1 MAGLDRGE
9 LNARM
14 LEAARRLAAALV
26 DSSTPRVSERHREY
40 SHVIQAGLDRTT
52 RAGEQ
57 STSGIDSIGSAVQG
71 GRAREHADAGAHVR
85 EPVGRPEPAAGGRG
99 ADTFSDQRVPSGGRD
114 RFEISSDEARELYER
129 VRDREPDFTGTGNR
143 VSRVETSVGPAVVR
157 FRSGRP
163 LETFIKQWLPENT
176 AISYARECGVRT
188 PKLLYS
194 GADPSTG
201 RDFTIMQYVPGET
214 HGFDDPEL
222 MNWLPDL
229 LDQVK
234 SLSSHPLPTELR
246 MDIPTWQRQM
256 IQHAD
261 DAYHNLTPEHRA
273 RLDQLG
279 LGPLSHYVQPD
290 LGRAG
295 EPTFF
300 AHNDLFPGNI
310 QFDEQ
315 GQVWLLDWACAGPS
329 DPLYDAGFFIER
341 ALASASDDVAPA
353 TAMWLDRVPLANP
366 DVDAKAVLRTYQA
379 MEDWRGMAMVAEKV
393 PRTIAEDPGKIDH
406 WSLFYNHRLARHRE
420 PPWPDL
426 SKDQVTEMLRGWE

>member
-26 DSSTPRVSERHREY
+26 DGGTPRVSERHREY

-57 STSGIDSIGSAVQG
+57 GAADIDRAGSAQSD
-71 GRAREHADAGAHVR
+71 RAAAHAATGAHVR
-85 EPVGRPEPAAGGRG
+85 EPVRAPDSTAGTRSTNTISEDRTHPDG
-99 ADTFSDQRVPSGGRD
+99 SD
-114 RFEISSDEARELYER
+114 RFELSPEEGRELYEG
-129 VRDREPDFTGTGNR
+129 VRNLEPDFTGTGNR
-143 VSRVETSVGPAVVR
+143 VNRVETSVGPAVVR
-157 FRSGRP
+157 FESGRP
-163 LETFIKQWLPENT
+163 IETFVKKWLPENT
-176 AISYARECGVRT
+176 AISYGRECGVRT
-188 PKLLYS
+188 PRLLYS
-194 GADPSTG
+194 GTDPSTG
-201 RDFTIMQYVPGET
+201 KDFTIMQYVPGET
-214 HGFDDPEL
+214 RGFDDPEL
-222 MNWLPDL
+222 MSWLPDL
-229 LDQVK
+229 LGQVK
-234 SLSSHPLPTELR
+234 SLSSHPLPKGLE
-246 MDIPTWQRQM
+246 MDIPTWQQQM

-261 DAYHNLTPEHRA
+261 SAYHNLAPEHRA

-279 LGPLSHYVQPD
+279 LGPLSDYIRPD
-290 LGRAG
+290 PSRAG

-315 GQVWLLDWACAGPS
+315 GKVWILDWACAGPS

-341 ALASASDDVAPA
+341 ALSSASDDVAPA

-393 PRTIAEDPGKIDH
+393 PRTIAEDPGKIDY
-406 WSLFYNHRLARHRE
+406 WSLFYNHRLSRHRE

-426 SKDQVTEMLRGWE
+426 SKDEVTEMLRGWE

>member
-1 MAGLDRGE
+1 
-9 LNARM
+9 M

-26 DSSTPRVSERHREY
+26 DSGTPASTYRE
-40 SHVIQAGLDRTT
+40 HAHLIQAGPDHTT
-52 RAGEQ
+52 RASEQ
-57 STSGIDSIGSAVQG
+57 GAADINRAASAQRD
-71 GRAREHADAGAHVR
+71 RAAVHAEAGAQVR
-85 EPVGRPEPAAGGRG
+85 DPARGPDSTAGTRSTN
-99 ADTFSDQRVPSGGRD
+99 TFSEDRTHPDGRD
-114 RFEISSDEARELYER
+114 RFEISAEEARELYEG
-129 VRDREPDFTGTGNR
+129 VRAREPDFTGTGNSVIR
-143 VSRVETSVGPAVVR
+143 VDSSAGPAVVR
-157 FRSGRP
+157 FETGRP
-163 LETFIKQWLPENT
+163 IETFVKHWLPEVT
-176 AISYARECGVRT
+176 AIRYGSECGVRT
-188 PKLLYS
+188 PRLLYA
-194 GADPSTG
+194 GTAPSTG
-201 RDFTIMQYVPGET
+201 KDFTIMQYVPGET
-214 HGFDDPEL
+214 RGFDDPEL
-222 MNWLPDL
+222 MSWLPDL

-234 SLSSHPLPTELR
+234 SISSHPLPTELR

-261 DAYHNLTPEHRA
+261 DAYHNLAPEHRA

-290 LGRAG
+290 LSRVG

-315 GQVWLLDWACAGPS
+315 GKVWLLDWACAGPS

-341 ALASASDDVAPA
+341 ALPSASDDVAPA

-393 PRTIAEDPGKIDH
+393 PRTIAEDPSKIDA